1 MALFDVSALERFH
14 SIFFLFSLLF
24 QFFLLLLHLLLL
36 LLLILLFLL
45 HHLLLSSFSNF
56 DCSLSQ
62 LHETIAERQTG
73 RERERER
80 ALSPPPIEMDP
91 ESTQERCGRMS
102 GRGQGE
108 SVARCAEVQ
117 RASLAPSPPPPH
129 SHHHGGHHGCHY
141 HLGGMSSSGLRS

>member
-1 MALFDVSALERFH
+1 MFRRWSVSILSFSCFH
-14 SIFFLFSLLF
+14 YYFNFFSSSSTSSFFFFLFSSSSSTISF
-24 QFFLLLLHLLLL
+24 SP
-36 LLLILLFLL
+36 LFLISIVRFL
-45 HHLLLSSFSNF
+45 NCMKRLQR
-56 DCSLSQ
+56 D
-62 LHETIAERQTG
+62 RQG
-73 RERERER
+73 ERERER